1 MSDSFI
7 HLHVHMEGSIYDSAL
22 RSSEATKKAKEL
34 GMSAIA
40 LTDHGNMYQVI
51 NFYKDCEKQGIK
63 PIIGMET
70 YIAPRGNRMKEGR
83 DDAAN
88 YHLVLLCETNE
99 GYQNLM
105 KIASDAALDGMYY
118 HHRTDYK
125 HLREWH
131 SGLIALSAC
140 LGGEVQKYLT
150 NGDYEKAKETALIY
164 DDIFGRGN
172 FFLELQDHGMPEQKA
187 VNPQLIKLS
196 RETGIPLVATND
208 CHYLTKDSFEAHDV
222 LMAMQAKTTVD
233 DDKRKRYPSDQ
244 FYLKTQE
251 EMWKLFSTVPEALE
265 NTVKIADRCNVKIEF
280 GANKMPPFP
289 VPEPYTSEGYLMEQL
304 LIGVQERYGEIT
316 PELQER
322 LDYEFSTVK
331 RMGYLDYF
339 LIVWDLFRFARERDI
354 FCGPGRGCFLPD
366 SKILLASGIL
376 KNIQDVIIGDRV
388 VTHTGEVQPVEKC
401 LRYNVGE
408 KITNITLAGTK
419 NIHCTSDHKILALKT
434 AACNCDT
441 AKYKYC
447 TVKCNRHNRCRYSVA
462 QEKLWIRA
470 DDLKRGDFVTYPKP
484 LLPSQTIELF
494 DLVSIDSELHH
505 NSEFIWYERG
515 SNNLQT
521 DMLPRYIPINEE
533 TSLLFGYF
541 IGNGWSRIRSS
552 NHNYEVGI
560 AFSAMKLDDVRKC
573 EALMIK
579 YLNKSPSWRWN
590 KKGTC
595 VQLIIASKAHA
606 LLFKSLFGNRA
617 LNKRIPD
624 ELMVKNELNIK
635 ALLTGLMKTD
645 GHFGRNGD
653 MAITYSSTS
662 ESLVS
667 QIKMLFA
674 HLGYYGSM
682 LYRKHNVV
690 AWHDEIKLKLS
701 GKQLIRMK
709 EELFA
714 DIEISNQKYFRNDF
728 LQDDEAFYFRVM
740 DVTHED
746 YSGYVYDLS
755 VPGNTSYV
763 VNQTAVHNS
772 GAGSMMLYALGV
784 THVEPIQYGLLF
796 ERFLDPSR
804 ISMPDVDTDWPDDRR
819 QEVIDYIID
828 KYGSESCCQII
839 TFGRMQAKRAIGDV
853 SRALGIEQQDYLK
866 ISKLIPN
873 DLKIT
878 IQKALNV
885 VPELKAKYEEVPWVK
900 HVLDIA
906 MQVEGL
912 PGSISTHAAGMLV
925 ADRKGLR
932 EHVPLCRTEKGIVAQ
947 YAMGNLEDIGML
959 KLDLLGLNTL
969 KIVVRTLAL
978 VYKNYGVKI
987 NPYDLYACDDLK
999 VLEVVKNGWTEGIF
1013 QLESPGMT
1021 NFMKELGPSN
1031 IEEVTAGVAL
1041 YRPGPMDMIPQYI
1054 AGKRDADTVHYDF
1067 PELEPI
1073 FKETYGVMVYQEQCM
1088 KSAIA
1093 VAGYQKHHSDSL
1105 RKAISKKK
1113 EDLMRQHRT
1122 WFIDGR
1128 EKDAKQDMIPG
1139 GVNTGHNRDQLM
1151 MFFDKMEKFGSY
1163 SFNKCIAGTT
1173 KIQRLGNTN
1182 SRFQPTIE
1190 EMFKIKNDR
1199 EYARAT
1205 KHIPLYQKYRYN
1217 GYGNA
1222 LSMYSDGRI
1231 RTNKIVDI
1239 YQSGYRDVYE
1249 VMTSSGAY
1257 IVCTDNHK
1265 FPTPVGE
1272 KMLSELSIGSQLYV
1286 SGIYELTQTKY
1297 NLTNGD
1303 FERNLPHKG
1312 QCGFQTKK
1320 YAPSKD
1326 FNERR
1331 KSCHDKKLPCSECG
1345 AQYEKHKRFELHH
1358 EDLDRTN
1365 NSDQNLTWLCNRCHK
1380 KKHYKH
1386 GRMKVFEKGLPVN
1399 IEEITSIRYQGRA
1412 MTYDVEMADPAHNFI
1427 SESGL
1432 VTSNSHAACYAVI
1445 AYVTAWLKYY
1455 YPCEFMAV
1463 NMDEKRKDQALL
1475 ARYLRHCESNLAI
1488 EIIPPSI
1495 NSSEATFN
1503 PFADRKIAF
1512 SLSVRDT
1519 TSETLKAIID
1529 ERDRNGMYC
1538 SMIEFI
1544 ERTWDIIDLGTFKGL
1559 AYAGAFDELNIHRS
1573 SIIAGVDDVMRA
1585 IQSLKGAINRYQS
1598 NPKTR
1603 RKERPKL
1610 SEWIKDIDD
1619 FFPKI
1624 HEFPDEIRLRKEKEY
1639 IGIYITGHPLNKFAC
1654 SISTFSNFELAD
1666 FTYEIDEDTG
1676 SVMLGENIRDGKRI
1690 QLIAQVTVIKQLLTK
1705 KDKIP
1710 MAALELEDLTGSA
1723 KAVIFPKA
1731 YAQYSDILKE
1741 EQIYRIKGQIKSDS
1755 DESPSII
1762 VNEMSIL
1769 EDDLHKRI
1777 IFHARRSQADSD
1789 EFIRKIIAMH
1799 CYGNSPVY
1807 IKFGHTQILL
1817 KRKYWVDVEL
1827 FTQKCSE
1834 EMLKRCII
1842 NEW

>member
-1 MSDSFI
+1 M
-7 HLHVHMEGSIYDSAL
+7 
-22 RSSEATKKAKEL
+22 
-34 GMSAIA
+34 
-40 LTDHGNMYQVI
+40 
-51 NFYKDCEKQGIK
+51 
-63 PIIGMET
+63 
-70 YIAPRGNRMKEGR
+70 
-83 DDAAN
+83 
-88 YHLVLLCETNE
+88 
-99 GYQNLM
+99 
-105 KIASDAALDGMYY
+105 
-118 HHRTDYK
+118 
-125 HLREWH
+125 
-131 SGLIALSAC
+131 
-140 LGGEVQKYLT
+140 
-150 NGDYEKAKETALIY
+150 
-164 DDIFGRGN
+164 
-172 FFLELQDHGMPEQKA
+172 
-187 VNPQLIKLS
+187 
-196 RETGIPLVATND
+196 
-208 CHYLTKDSFEAHDV
+208 
-222 LMAMQAKTTVD
+222 
-233 DDKRKRYPSDQ
+233 
-244 FYLKTQE
+244 
-251 EMWKLFSTVPEALE
+251 
-265 NTVKIADRCNVKIEF
+265 
-280 GANKMPPFP
+280 
-289 VPEPYTSEGYLMEQL
+289 
-304 LIGVQERYGEIT
+304 
-316 PELQER
+316 
-322 LDYEFSTVK
+322 
-331 RMGYLDYF
+331 
-339 LIVWDLFRFARERDI
+339 
-354 FCGPGRGCFLPD
+354 
-366 SKILLASGIL
+366 
-376 KNIQDVIIGDRV
+376 
-388 VTHTGEVQPVEKC
+388 
-401 LRYNVGE
+401 
-408 KITNITLAGTK
+408 
-419 NIHCTSDHKILALKT
+419 
-434 AACNCDT
+434 
-441 AKYKYC
+441 
-447 TVKCNRHNRCRYSVA
+447 
-462 QEKLWIRA
+462 
-470 DDLKRGDFVTYPKP
+470 
-484 LLPSQTIELF
+484 
-494 DLVSIDSELHH
+494 
-505 NSEFIWYERG
+505 
-515 SNNLQT
+515 
-521 DMLPRYIPINEE
+521 
-533 TSLLFGYF
+533 
-541 IGNGWSRIRSS
+541 
-552 NHNYEVGI
+552 
-560 AFSAMKLDDVRKC
+560 
-573 EALMIK
+573 
-579 YLNKSPSWRWN
+579 
-590 KKGTC
+590 
-595 VQLIIASKAHA
+595 
-606 LLFKSLFGNRA
+606 
-617 LNKRIPD
+617 
-624 ELMVKNELNIK
+624 
-635 ALLTGLMKTD
+635 
-645 GHFGRNGD
+645 
-653 MAITYSSTS
+653 
-662 ESLVS
+662 
-667 QIKMLFA
+667 
-674 HLGYYGSM
+674 
-682 LYRKHNVV
+682 
-690 AWHDEIKLKLS
+690 
-701 GKQLIRMK
+701 
-709 EELFA
+709 
-714 DIEISNQKYFRNDF
+714 
-728 LQDDEAFYFRVM
+728 
-740 DVTHED
+740 
-746 YSGYVYDLS
+746 
-755 VPGNTSYV
+755 
-763 VNQTAVHNS
+763 
-772 GAGSMMLYALGV
+772 
-784 THVEPIQYGLLF
+784 
-796 ERFLDPSR
+796 
-804 ISMPDVDTDWPDDRR
+804 DTDWPDDRR

-885 VPELKAKYEEVPWVK
+885 VPALKAKYEEVPWVK

-1013 QLESPGMT
+1013 QLEGPGMT

-1286 SGIYELTQTKY
+1286 SGIYELTQT
-1297 NLTNGD
+1297 
-1303 FERNLPHKG
+1303 
-1312 QCGFQTKK
+1312 
-1320 YAPSKD
+1320 
-1326 FNERR
+1326 
-1331 KSCHDKKLPCSECG
+1331 
-1345 AQYEKHKRFELHH
+1345 
-1358 EDLDRTN
+1358 
-1365 NSDQNLTWLCNRCHK
+1365 K

-1789 EFIRKIIAMH
+1789 EFIRKIIAMQ